1 MIASART
8 SASSAHASN
17 RRGGVGNGILFVTSE
32 IADFVKVGGLGDV
45 SAALPRA
52 LRKRHDVRVLIP
64 GYRQVL
70 AQARD
75 LQVLGDLAGVAEIPS
90 CGLGLFHTTDGMPIY
105 VLLQADLFERDGSPY
120 LDASGKDWADNDIRF
135 GRLSLAAAQIACG
148 EGGSEWTP
156 QVVHA
161 NDWPAALAP
170 AYLAWRGASTPTV
183 FTVHNLAY
191 QGVFQRGTM
200 GRVGMPDTAF
210 RIDGVEFYDQVS
222 FLKAGVFYASHV
234 TTVSE
239 TYARE
244 ITRPEAGCGL
254 DGLLRT
260 RAAEGRLTGIL
271 NGIDEKWDPRTEA
284 NLFQNFEAGD
294 WKGKRRN
301 ADLLRKHFGLAVSR
315 GPLFAVVSR
324 LVQQKGI
331 DLIIDA
337 ASDIVAAGG
346 QLVVTGTGERHLER
360 GIAHLTERFPGRVAA
375 RIGFDEQEAKNVYAG
390 SDFLLMPSR
399 FEPCGLSQ
407 MYAQRFGSLPVAHK
421 VGGLADSVHDG
432 VNGLLFKRAE
442 ASSFC
447 GALVRAFG
455 VFGRKARLNEM
466 RRSAMARPA
475 GWQEACG
482 HYERVYARSIGN
494 R

>member
-1 MIASART
+1 MAAR
-8 SASSAHASN
+8 
-17 RRGGVGNGILFVTSE
+17 RRAGVGHRILFVTSE

-52 LRKRHDVRVLIP
+52 LRQHHDVRVLIP

-70 AQARD
+70 AQAED
-75 LQVLGDLAGVAEIPS
+75 LRIVCDLPGVAEMPA
-90 CGLGLFHTTDGMPIY
+90 CKLGLFHAADGLPVY
-105 VLLQADLFERDGSPY
+105 VVLHAGLFEREGSPY
-120 LDASGKDWADNDIRF
+120 LDADGHDWIDNDVRF
-135 GRLSLAAAQIACG
+135 ARLSFAAAQIACG
-148 EGGSEWTP
+148 EGDPDWTP

-161 NDWPAALAP
+161 NDWPAALTP
-170 AYLAWRGASTPTV
+170 AYLTWREARTPTV

-191 QGVFQRGTM
+191 QGVFHRETM
-200 GRVGMPDTAF
+200 ERVGIPETAF
-210 RIDGVEFYDQVS
+210 HIDGVEFYDNVS

-244 ITRPEAGCGL
+244 ITTPDAGCGL
-254 DGLLRT
+254 EGLLQT
-260 RAAEGRLTGIL
+260 RASEGRLTGIL
-271 NGIDEKWDPRTEA
+271 NGIDERWDPRTEP

-294 WKGKRRN
+294 WTGKRRN
-301 ADLLRKHFGLAVSR
+301 ADLLRRRFGLAVSR

-337 ASDIVAAGG
+337 AADIVAAGG
-346 QLVVTGTGERHLER
+346 QLVVTGSGERHLET
-360 GIAHLTERFPGRVAA
+360 GIARLTERFPGQVAA
-375 RIGFDEQEAKNVYAG
+375 RIGFDEQEAKNVFAG

-407 MYAQRFGSLPVAHK
+407 MYAQRFGSLPIAHK
-421 VGGLADSVHDG
+421 VGGLADSVNDG
-432 VNGLLFKRAE
+432 VDGLLFKRPE
-442 ASSFC
+442 ASSFVRS
-447 GALVRAFG
+447 LMRAFG
-455 VFGRKARLNEM
+455 IFGRKSRLNVM

-475 GWQEACG
+475 GWQDACG
-482 HYERVYARSIGN
+482 NYERVYARAVGN